1 MVRNINKTRL
11 NEMRLEISDATP
23 HNVQEPNRTRRRK
36 KMLVGYARTSTSDQ
50 TAGLDAQQRDLTA
63 AGCERVFSEQVSSVA
78 QRTKLAECLRF
89 LRQGD
94 VLTVVKPDRLARST
108 AELLAIEAD
117 LSKRGIGLVVL
128 SMGGE
133 RLDTRNPTSKLM
145 LTILAGVATWER
157 EVMLERQR
165 EGIAK
170 AKGEGKYK
178 GRKPTVGLR
187 ADVIRKMRAD
197 DVGPAKI
204 ARELGVARSSVYR
217 MLETPEIAMRDAL
230 I

>member
-1 MVRNINKTRL
+1 MVRKVNKTRL
-11 NEMRLEISDATP
+11 NEMRVEISDATP
-23 HNVQEPNRTRRRK
+23 HNVLQPNRTKRRK
-36 KMLVGYARTSTSDQ
+36 MMLVGYARTSTVDQ
-50 TAGLDAQQRDLTA
+50 IAGLDAQERDLKA
-63 AGCERVFSEQVSSVA
+63 AGCEKVFTEQVSSVA
-78 QRTKLAECLRF
+78 TRTKLAECLRF

-108 AELLAIEAD
+108 AELLTIEAD

-157 EVMLERQR
+157 EIMLERQR

-170 AKGEGKYK
+170 AKADGKYK
-178 GRKPTVGLR
+178 GRKPTVGLQV
-187 ADVIRKMRAD
+187 DVIRKMRAD
-197 DVGPAKI
+197 GLGPAKI
-204 ARELGVARSSVYR
+204 ARQLGVARSSVYR
-217 MLETPEIAMRDAL
+217 MLETPA
-230 I
+230 